1 MLSSRRSPMELS
13 GEQVEAAKD
22 QSGIISIK
30 KTQLLTIEI
39 VFQEYFVFNILSFVQ
54 VFICS

>member
-1 MLSSRRSPMELS
+1 MELS

-39 VFQEYFVFNILSFVQ
+39 VFQEYFVLNILSFVQ